1 MYVVGTRLT
10 RLTVV
15 FGSSI
20 AILALMLITIE
31 PEIQYSVDEV
41 LQNPDEFLN
50 DNIFVR
56 GIVSDFEGGDC
67 NFFISK
73 DGNAPD
79 DSSDFLV
86 IDCMAVAI
94 PDGFSE
100 GKMVSI
106 RGQLSFGDI
115 DQNPDSEGY
124 WYISAYEIQT
134 GCPSKYEA
142 AE

>member
-1 MYVVGTRLT
+1 MAGTRLS
-10 RLTVV
+10 RLIVV

-20 AILALMLITIE
+20 TILALMLITIE
-31 PEIQYSVDEV
+31 PEIQYSVDQV
-41 LQNPDEFLN
+41 LKNPDEFVN
-50 DNIFVR
+50 DNLFVR
-56 GIVSDFEGGDC
+56 GIVSDFEQDEC
-67 NFFISK
+67 SFFIST

-79 DSSDFLV
+79 DNSDFLL
-86 IDCMAVAI
+86 IDCLAVAI

-115 DQNPDSEGY
+115 NQNPDSDGY
-124 WYISAYEIQT
+124 WFISAYEIQT